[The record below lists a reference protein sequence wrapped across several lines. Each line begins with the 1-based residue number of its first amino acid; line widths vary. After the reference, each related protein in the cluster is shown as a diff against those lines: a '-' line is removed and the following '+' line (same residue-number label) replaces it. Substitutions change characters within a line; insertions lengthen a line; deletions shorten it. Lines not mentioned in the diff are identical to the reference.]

1 MFFKEKIYLCTNC
14 KTGQK
19 TYGLDSHSEFCP
31 YISCYEE
38 NNCPFFKPLNPME
51 CDVQK
56 KKNFFHKVLN
66 VFKR

>member
-31 YISCYEE
+31 YISCYNK
-38 NNCPFFKPLNPME
+38 NNCPFFQPINPVGYQE
-51 CDVQK
+51 RNK
-56 KKNFFHKVLN
+56 KGFISKLLDY
-66 VFKR
+66 FKK